1 MCKGEKKV
9 RPCDVTM
16 LNSCGCQEV
25 YIRIVRPQLLY
36 NFGTFESF
44 LAFMQQM
51 SVQFTCCPNNPLTN
65 FRQLELRAYCP
76 NIFIVLGWEL
86 APLEAFSSTREL
98 SLIAVG
104 TRGQGEPCPP
114 YTLKYQLTQS
124 EGGWGTVCPSHY
136 YFTLG
141 LFMLRSFKIQPDEVM
156 NLSNCYFFGY

>member
-1 MCKGEKKV
+1 MIFKTDKLDYLQSPK
-9 RPCDVTM
+9 TK
-16 LNSCGCQEV
+16 L
-25 YIRIVRPQLLY
+25 
-36 NFGTFESF
+36 FFESCF
-44 LAFMQQM
+44 SIGQGTSSTGKWNWNLLGFSSFMSILAQ
-51 SVQFTCCPNNPLTN
+51 C
-65 FRQLELRAYCP
+65 
-76 NIFIVLGWEL
+76 EL
-86 APLEAFSSTREL
+86 APLEAFSSTRKL